1 MHWRH
6 PLQRGVRQPYVA
18 SQYEMKTC
26 RLALF
31 FASVPVYASMPKGVK
46 PFSEAGKR
54 AAIELRTV
62 DIPLKQ
68 IREQLGMSERDPRNI
83 LYYTKKQPENPVA
96 R

>member
-1 MHWRH
+1 
-6 PLQRGVRQPYVA
+6 
-18 SQYEMKTC
+18 
-26 RLALF
+26 
-31 FASVPVYASMPKGVK
+31 MPKGK

-68 IREQLGMSERDPRNI
+68 IREQLGMSERGPRNI
-83 LYYTKKQPENPVA
+83 LFYTKKQPENPVA